1 MRKMSGSG
9 SRQRGMGMLGILFTV
24 GLIAFFM
31 TIGLKLGPLYL
42 NFWTIRSI
50 MTSVA
55 EQPETLQGGAR
66 GIADTIGKRMDVNS
80 VANITTKDFDIK
92 KLEQNTY
99 QVTVNYEQRVHLFFN
114 VDAVAMFT
122 YQVDV
127 KTQ

>member
-1 MRKMSGSG
+1 MRKMSGFG
-9 SRQRGMGMLGILFTV
+9 SRQRGMGMLGIIFTI

-31 TIGLKLGPLYL
+31 TLLLKLGPLYL

-50 MTSVA
+50 MTGVA
-55 EQPETLQGGAR
+55 EQSETLQGGAR